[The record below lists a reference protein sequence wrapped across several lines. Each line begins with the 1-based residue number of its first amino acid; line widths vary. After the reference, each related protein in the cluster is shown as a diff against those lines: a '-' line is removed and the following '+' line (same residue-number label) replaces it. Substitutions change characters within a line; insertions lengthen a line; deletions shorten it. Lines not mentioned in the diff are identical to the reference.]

1 MSASQSASKSDSAP
15 NNAWNALVKKYN
27 NIGGAKAALDDDDSS
42 DDDDSVLSSSNDWK
56 LNQY

>member
-27 NIGGAKAALDDDDSS
+27 NMAGAKASSDDDDSS
-42 DDDDSVLSSSNDWK
+42 DDSDSND
-56 LNQY
+56 

>member
-27 NIGGAKAALDDDDSS
+27 NIGGTKAHLDDDDDDDDSS
-42 DDDDSVLSSSNDWK
+42 ELSDSND
-56 LNQY
+56 

>member
-27 NIGGAKAALDDDDSS
+27 NIGGTKAHLDDDDDDDDSS
-42 DDDDSVLSSSNDWK
+42 ELSDSNDWFIY
-56 LNQY
+56 NY